1 MNFELN
7 EEQRAIQELARD
19 FAAKEMAPY
28 AAEWDEACTFPVE
41 TLRRAAGLGLAA
53 IYVAEDVGGSGLG
66 RVEGALIFEALA
78 GACASTAA
86 FLSIH
91 NMTAWMIDAYGDEA
105 QRNGWLPAMATMNK
119 IASYCLTE
127 PGAGSDAA
135 ALSTRAV
142 RDGEDYVINGAKAFI
157 SGASRS
163 DLYVCMVRTGEEGPD
178 GISCLVIEDGT
189 PGLSFGAQEKKLGWH
204 SQPTAMLHFDDCRVP
219 VANRIGAEGQGFAIA
234 MRALDGGRINIGSC
248 SLGGA
253 QACFDAAREHLK
265 TRRQF
270 GKPLAEFQ
278 ALQFRLADM
287 ATELEAARLMVL
299 NAAAK
304 YDAGADDTSLYSA
317 MAKRY
322 ATDACFQICN
332 EALQLHGGYG
342 YLRDVPVERF
352 MRDLRVH
359 QILEGTNEIMRV
371 IIAKRLLA
379 D

>member
-7 EEQRAIQELARD
+7 DEQRAIQEMARD

-28 AAEWDEACTFPVE
+28 AAEWDETCTFPVE
-41 TLRRAAGLGLAA
+41 TLRKAAGLGLAT
-53 IYVAEDVGGSGLG
+53 IYVAQDVGGAGLG

-78 GACASTAA
+78 QGCASTAA

-91 NMTAWMIDAYGDEA
+91 NMAAWMIDTYGDDG
-105 QRNGWLPAMATMNK
+105 QRRRWLPPMAAMDK

-135 ALSTRAV
+135 GLTTRAV
-142 RDGEDYVINGAKAFI
+142 LQGDDYLLNGAKAFI

-163 DLYVCMVRTGEEGPD
+163 DLYVCMVRTGAAGAS
-178 GISCLVIEDGT
+178 GISCLVVEDGAD
-189 PGLSFGAQEKKLGWH
+189 GLSFGAQEKKLGWH
-204 SQPTAMLHFDDCRVP
+204 SQPTAMVNFDDCRVP
-219 VANRIGAEGQGFAIA
+219 AANRIGAEGQGFEIA
-234 MRALDGGRINIGSC
+234 MAALDGGRINIGAC

-253 QACFDAAREHLK
+253 RACYEAARTHLL

-270 GKPLAEFQ
+270 GKPLADFQ

-287 ATELEAARLMVL
+287 ATELEAARLMIF

-304 YDAGADDTSLYSA
+304 HDSGAEDATLYSA
-317 MAKRY
+317 MAKRF
-322 ATDACFQICN
+322 ATDVCFNICN

-352 MRDLRVH
+352 LRDLRVH

-371 IIAKRLLA
+371 IIARRLLSE
-379 D
+379 

>member
-105 QRNGWLPAMATMNK
+105 QRNGWLPAMATMDK

-204 SQPTAMLHFDDCRVP
+204 
-219 VANRIGAEGQGFAIA
+219 
-234 MRALDGGRINIGSC
+234 
-248 SLGGA
+248 
-253 QACFDAAREHLK
+253 
-265 TRRQF
+265 
-270 GKPLAEFQ
+270 
-278 ALQFRLADM
+278 
-287 ATELEAARLMVL
+287 
-299 NAAAK
+299 
-304 YDAGADDTSLYSA
+304 
-317 MAKRY
+317 
-322 ATDACFQICN
+322 
-332 EALQLHGGYG
+332 
-342 YLRDVPVERF
+342 
-352 MRDLRVH
+352 
-359 QILEGTNEIMRV
+359 
-371 IIAKRLLA
+371 
-379 D
+379 